1 MDLPLFYINYYNSR
15 SSNSYGGFFDFLFI
29 VVNLVLAPY
38 GNAFTWA
45 VCSYHVRWWLACG
58 VLQIFLSSSLHLSV
72 WQWMEEEEG
81 ANGARRGIRTGYTGV
96 RLYGHWQLWSGD
108 GTAELRRKGK
118 QLRGRSAICTS
129 LSQYSSFFT
138 DVIHACQY
146 RKENPYICKQVP
158 EEATLYLVQE
168 SMSLYETL
176 VPLIGH

>member
-1 MDLPLFYINYYNSR
+1 M
-15 SSNSYGGFFDFLFI
+15 G
-29 VVNLVLAPY
+29 
-38 GNAFTWA
+38 
-45 VCSYHVRWWLACG
+45 WLACG

-138 DVIHACQY
+138 DVIHGLCLSVQKGESIHLQASAWGGYSVSCTGINVFVWNIGATY
-146 RKENPYICKQVP
+146 R
-158 EEATLYLVQE
+158 TL
-168 SMSLYETL
+168 ET
-176 VPLIGH
+176 PTCNSQAA